1 MILFF
6 NLALLEAETLGNPIQ
21 MVEKLRL
28 FYTKKQMPK
37 SSYSK
42 VKPIRNLIGNSYLV
56 NPEGFF
62 SDNTTDIIYK
72 SQYIQLA
79 GRRDYGLY
87 KLFKTNYLDLSYFK
101 DIDIN
106 KIKTNPLIT
115 ITENKIY
122 FKYEEIKNGN

>member
-6 NLALLEAETLGNPIQ
+6 NLSVLEAETLGNPRQ

-37 SSYSK
+37 NSYSK
-42 VKPIRNLIGNSYLV
+42 VKPIRNLVGNSYLI
-56 NPEGFF
+56 NPDGFF
-62 SDNTTDIIYK
+62 NDNITDIIYK

-79 GRRDYGLY
+79 GRRDYSAY
-87 KLFKTNYLDLSYFK
+87 KLYNVTYLDLSYFK
-101 DIDIN
+101 DIALDN
-106 KIKTNPLIT
+106 IKTNPLIT
-115 ITENKIY
+115 ITQNKIY

>member
-6 NLALLEAETLGNPIQ
+6 NLSVLEAETLGNPRQ

-37 SSYSK
+37 NSYSK
-42 VKPIRNLIGNSYLV
+42 VKPIRNLIGNSYLI
-56 NPEGFF
+56 NPNGFF

-79 GRRDYGLY
+79 GRRDYSAY
-87 KLFKTNYLDLSYFK
+87 KLYNVKYLDLSYFK
-101 DIDIN
+101 DIDLD

-115 ITENKIY
+115 ITQNKIY
-122 FKYEEIKNGN
+122 FKYEEI

>member
-6 NLALLEAETLGNPIQ
+6 NLSVLEAETLGNPRQ

-37 SSYSK
+37 NSYSK
-42 VKPIRNLIGNSYLV
+42 IKPIRNLIGNSYLI
-56 NPEGFF
+56 NPNGFF

-79 GRRDYGLY
+79 GRRDYSAY
-87 KLFKTNYLDLSYFK
+87 KLYNVRYLDLSYFK
-101 DIDIN
+101 DIDLD

-115 ITENKIY
+115 ITQNKIY
-122 FKYEEIKNGN
+122 FKYEEN